1 MKQATIRERV
11 LKYLEETGMSVAE
24 LSRRTGVSYDA
35 LNKFKH
41 REGGTRDENG
51 ERLRSYLD
59 QVEQGRVPTSKKREQ
74 VISLAR
80 QLDESKLQEA
90 LSMLRFLEA
99 ASKTESND
107 KDS

>member
-1 MKQATIRERV
+1 MKKLTIRERV
-11 LKYLEETGMSVAE
+11 LRYLQDTGMSVAE

-41 REGGTRDENG
+41 REGGTSDENG
-51 ERLRSYLD
+51 ERLRNYLD
-59 QVEQGRVPTSKKREQ
+59 QVEQGRMPASEKREM

-90 LSMLRFLEA
+90 LSMLQFLEA
-99 ASKTESND
+99 SSKIESND
-107 KDS
+107 QDS